1 MGIFDE
7 EDKKKTTGARGTQ
20 GATTEHTEDTEKR
33 LNDLQMKT
41 NEEIQVVQLEVE
53 AVIGGCLQ
61 RVTLTGVSPEKTLEF
76 LKGLDAGVKVRDDF
90 PKMGKG
96 FGARE
101 TKSAVAMVM
110 TAKKK
115 GDYKSL
121 DITCEGADGDVTVSV
136 GKNGM
141 DEIVQ
146 KLGALKCL
154 HESAALDK
162 VAAALTGVDGQATCI
177 LKEGERF
184 AVTYATGGNGAHYLE
199 GVAEK

>member
-1 MGIFDE
+1 MGKGFFDDE
-7 EDKKKTTGARGTQ
+7 EGKKET
-20 GATTEHTEDTEKR
+20 TTETQRHREEEKR
-33 LNDLQMKT
+33 
-41 NEEIQVVQLEVE
+41 EEEKRVVMLVEVEVE
-53 AVIGGCLQ
+53 AVINGCLQ
-61 RVTLTGVSPEKTLEF
+61 KVRVKGMDPAKTHEW
-76 LKGLDAGVKVRDDF
+76 LKSLDPGVKVRDDF
-90 PKMGKG
+90 PKMGGK

-146 KLGALKCL
+146 KLAALKCL